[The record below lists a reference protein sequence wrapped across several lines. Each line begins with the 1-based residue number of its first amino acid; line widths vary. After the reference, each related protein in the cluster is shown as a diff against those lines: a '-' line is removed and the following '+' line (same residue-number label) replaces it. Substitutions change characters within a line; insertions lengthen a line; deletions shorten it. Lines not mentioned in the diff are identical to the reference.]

1 MKKTWRLVM
10 VSGIC
15 DEVLGSANGVC
26 DVPSLIETFGVALA
40 ISKGDQLL
48 LSVCEVGH
56 SLDAGRLEVAE
67 WLEHIEGFGGKER
80 DFHGE

>member
-1 MKKTWRLVM
+1 M

-15 DEVLGSANGVC
+15 DEVLGSASGVC
-26 DVPSLIETFGVALA
+26 GVLWWTETFAVVLGIV
-40 ISKGDQLL
+40 KGDQLWL
-48 LSVCEVGH
+48 NVCEAGH
-56 SLDAGRLEVAE
+56 SLDAGRLEAVE